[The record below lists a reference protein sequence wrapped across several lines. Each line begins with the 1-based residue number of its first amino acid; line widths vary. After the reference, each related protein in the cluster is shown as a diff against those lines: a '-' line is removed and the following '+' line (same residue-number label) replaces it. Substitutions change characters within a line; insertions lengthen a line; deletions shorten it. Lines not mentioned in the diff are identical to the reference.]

1 MRNIFGYLPS
11 FFFDLRLMYKIHYQF
26 IYRNRIIVGI
36 NENDHNNMYCIIRGW
51 SNNRVLTKNM
61 IRIIYYWNNFL
72 SLKCIKIM
80 LF

>member
-36 NENDHNNMYCIIRGW
+36 NENDHNMYCIIRG
-51 SNNRVLTKNM
+51 
-61 IRIIYYWNNFL
+61 
-72 SLKCIKIM
+72 
-80 LF
+80 